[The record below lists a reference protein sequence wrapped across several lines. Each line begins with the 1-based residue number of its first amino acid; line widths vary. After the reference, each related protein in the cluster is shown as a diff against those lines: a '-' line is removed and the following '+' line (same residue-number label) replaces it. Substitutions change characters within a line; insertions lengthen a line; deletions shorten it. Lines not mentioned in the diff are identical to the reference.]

1 MIRGERRQRLI
12 NDDNA
17 LIKQIKATHSPDGRD
32 FDCKPVFRMSE
43 EIFNLAMAEAKQIG
57 GTNVETEDTA
67 ANELENP
74 QQDRDSELNEDLAF
88 IIDTL
93 YLEIANPD
101 GVDGHSKA
109 VSILKIL
116 RSFSWEAKLALS
128 LAAVALKYGEF
139 LLLTKV
145 YLSDKL
151 PKPMAILKGMA
162 DISEFSDVL
171 KPRLS
176 KLNELIISMLDLA
189 KCIVELT
196 ELLSKSHLSD
206 VPPFSIAIDHII
218 VATYWTIRGGIV
230 FVSNIA
236 PIDSLGLEG
245 IFSAT
250 ELWELSAIRHKI
262 ETIKEPAQNQL
273 ASCHNYIEERK
284 QRDAYDTLVFIIE
297 MQHIDN
303 LKVLRALLCAK
314 EDEPPLYDGSSKT
327 MVNIDVLREKNVLLL
342 ISGLDVA
349 QDEDITVL
357 RHIFDES
364 RTHET
369 SVANE
374 YELVWIP
381 IVDPS
386 EKWTP
391 DMEKML
397 ESNRTMMP
405 WYSLNHPQVI
415 APTVLKLFK
424 ERFHYQGRTILVA
437 LEPHGKVV
445 NTNAIDMI
453 WLWGNHAFPFSQAR
467 EEALWKEE
475 ILGLELIVDGLHP
488 EIENWVKEEKY
499 VIVYGGDDKEWIRNF
514 VTITHQVMQAANIPL
529 EMVYVGMSGKK
540 EQDMIKLINII
551 RNEKLSHF
559 LPDTNMIWLFWKRVD
574 HMMRSKIRQGSTIG
588 EDSVLQSIAKLLSH
602 DQSGRW
608 ASLFKSKQLVVIG
621 HGDSMDLTMRW
632 YLEAY
637 HENADKGFDVA
648 FKECFEN
655 PKDVDIPPLRIII
668 PNTFEAKNI
677 RSVLCSECN
686 RHMEEYIMF
695 RCTHG
700 ML

>member
-1 MIRGERRQRLI
+1 
-12 NDDNA
+12 
-17 LIKQIKATHSPDGRD
+17 
-32 FDCKPVFRMSE
+32 MSE

-57 GTNVETEDTA
+57 GTNVEAEDTA

-101 GVDGHSKA
+101 GADGHSKA

-116 RSFSWEAKLALS
+116 RNFSWEAKLALS

-245 IFSAT
+245 IFST
-250 ELWELSAIRHKI
+250 SELWELSAIWHKI

-314 EDEPPLYDGSSKT
+314 EDEPPLHGGSNKT

-342 ISGLDVA
+342 ISGIDVA

-381 IVDPS
+381 H
-386 EKWTP
+386 W
-391 DMEKML
+391 
-397 ESNRTMMP
+397 
-405 WYSLNHPQVI
+405 
-415 APTVLKLFK
+415 
-424 ERFHYQGRTILVA
+424 RTILVA

-551 RNEKLSHF
+551 RNEAQPF
-559 LPDTNMIWLFWKRVD
+559 LTRHQHDMAFLETSR
-574 HMMRSKIRQGSTIG
+574 
-588 EDSVLQSIAKLLSH
+588 SH
-602 DQSGRW
+602 DAFQNSTGEHHWRR
-608 ASLFKSKQLVVIG
+608 LG

-648 FKECFEN
+648 FKECFDN